1 MRDNEPEFQANDGE
15 PDSTRSWG
23 TNGSGPVGS
32 DVPASDDSTDFA
44 AADATADDS
53 SGFLADLARVMQA
66 AAGAERL
73 RTSEESDR
81 RRTAHLELIRARET
95 SGADELRVVA
105 EGDIKA
111 IDSWADTEI
120 ERIQSERERRT
131 VTRRAELSQ
140 RLEDHRLLIGREV
153 DAVEATIAA
162 YRTEVEAYFGR
173 LDGEADPVAI
183 AQAAGSRPT
192 FPDLDTIGPDS
203 TPIDTTA
210 PATSEGATA
219 DATGDAEP
227 PATGDNEATGDAGL
241 VGVMDTDAATGS
253 AELPGEGAEPG
264 DQPVEAT
271 ADTIAAG
278 DDAATAAGV
287 EPPSGVEPVAGVE
300 VGQEAGQSVE
310 STAQSNVVAPRS
322 SAALL
327 RAVPTARPM
336 GSWFRRDGGAG
347 GHSETD
353 A

>member
-1 MRDNEPEFQANDGE
+1 MRDNEPELQANDGE
-15 PDSTRSWG
+15 PDPTTSWG
-23 TNGSGPVGS
+23 TNGSGPVES
-32 DVPASDDSTDFA
+32 DDPASDDSTDAA
-44 AADATADDS
+44 AADAAAADANADDS
-53 SGFLADLARVMQA
+53 STFLADLARVMQA
-66 AAGAERL
+66 AASAERL
-73 RTSEESDR
+73 RTSEESER

-120 ERIQSERERRT
+120 ERIQSERQRRT
-131 VTRRAELSQ
+131 VSRRAELSQ

-153 DAVEATIAA
+153 DAVEAAIVA

-192 FPDLDTIGPDS
+192 FPDLDTIGADN
-203 TPIDTTA
+203 A
-210 PATSEGATA
+210 PVDAAGPAASEGATA
-219 DATGDAEP
+219 DATGDNEP
-227 PATGDNEATGDAGL
+227 PATGDAGL
-241 VGVMDTDAATGS
+241 VGVMDADAATGS
-253 AELPGEGAEPG
+253 AELPGDAAEPG

-271 ADTIAAG
+271 ADTIAVG
-278 DDAATAAGV
+278 DEAATAAGV
-287 EPPSGVEPVAGVE
+287 EPLSGAEPVAGVE
-300 VGQEAGQSVE
+300 VGEEPGQSVE
-310 STAQSNVVAPRS
+310 TTAQSNVVAPRS

-336 GSWFRRDGGAG
+336 GSWFRRDGGERG
-347 GHSETD
+347 NSETD